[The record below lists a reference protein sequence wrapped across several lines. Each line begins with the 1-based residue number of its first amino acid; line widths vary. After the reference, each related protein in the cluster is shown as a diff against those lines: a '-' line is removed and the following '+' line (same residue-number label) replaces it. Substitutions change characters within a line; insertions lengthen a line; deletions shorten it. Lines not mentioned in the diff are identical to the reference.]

1 MKIYLRILKFAKP
14 YKLYVIISLLSSIM
28 YVLTNGLSLWI
39 IGSLLSSVM
48 NKDSVITSGIN
59 PESFTDKVNHLI
71 FSFIDGSSEI
81 SLLQYLSLTLIISFA
96 LKNLFFYIN
105 NISLSYAQN
114 GMLTNIRTRIFNK
127 LQNLSLSFFKNR
139 KSSVLTAIIIHDVN
153 MLRMTFTQTVQNLF
167 NQPLNVLFCLV
178 MLVLINLK
186 LALVSFIIIPV
197 SAYITIKLSASI
209 RRKAKRSSK
218 QIAAIMNIVIE
229 NLSGIKIVKAF
240 TREKSEIKKFDIE
253 AKGLFKKQFKLDTLR
268 FMSTPLNDMVG
279 ATIGA
284 VLLWIGGKQ
293 VLITGTLSGDGFI
306 KFFTFLFAMFQPAKK
321 LAGVNVEISRGVASA
336 ERVFKVLDS
345 KETYNEKNKIILNE
359 FNHSIEFSNVSFAY
373 DKNNNV
379 LNNINLKIKK
389 NENIALVGVSGAG
402 KTTFADLIPRYYNVI
417 DGGIFID
424 NTNINDINVH
434 SLRRKIGIVSQDS
447 ILFNESVY
455 NNIKYGNEN
464 ATSEDIYKAADIAN
478 AIEFVNKFPEKFDTL
493 VGEKGTKVSGGQ
505 KQRIAI
511 ARAIIKNPDI
521 LILDEATSALDSE
534 SELKIKEAIDK
545 ISSNKTLI
553 VIAHRL
559 STIKNA
565 DRILLFKD
573 GKIIEEGNHKKLY
586 ELNGEYRKLYNIQFD
601 EKNM

>member
-1 MKIYLRILKFAKP
+1 MKVYLRILKFAKP
-14 YKLYVIISLLSSIM
+14 YKFYVFISLISSIL

-48 NKDSVITSGIN
+48 NKNSVVTTQLSS
-59 PESFTDKVNHLI
+59 ESFTDKVNSLI
-71 FSFIDGSSEI
+71 FSFIDGTNEI
-81 SLLQYLSLTLIISFA
+81 SLLKYLSITLIISFA

-114 GMLTNIRTRIFNK
+114 GMLTNIRNQIFNK
-127 LQNLSLSFFKNR
+127 FQNLSLSFYKNR
-139 KSSVLTAIIIHDVN
+139 KTSVLTAIIIHDVN

-178 MLVLINLK
+178 MLTLINLK
-186 LALVSFIIIPV
+186 LALVSFIIIPI
-197 SAYITIKLSASI
+197 SAYITIQLSASI

-218 QIAAIMNIVIE
+218 QIAALMNIVIE
-229 NLSGIKIVKAF
+229 NLSGIRIVKAF
-240 TREKSEIKKFDIE
+240 TREKSEIKKFDLE
-253 AKGLFKKQFKLDTLR
+253 AKGLFKKQFKLDSLR
-268 FMSTPLNDMVG
+268 FMSSPLNDMVG

-284 VLLWIGGKQ
+284 ILLWIGGKQ
-293 VLITGTLSGDGFI
+293 VLITHTLSGDGFI

-345 KETYNEKNKIILNE
+345 KETYNEKGKIELTE
-359 FNHSIEFSNVSFAY
+359 FNHNIEFREVTFAY
-373 DKNNNV
+373 NPKINV
-379 LNNINLKIKK
+379 LNSINIKIKK
-389 NENIALVGVSGAG
+389 NESIALVGASGAG

-417 DGGIFID
+417 NGGIYID
-424 NTNINDINVH
+424 NKNINDINVH
-434 SLRRKIGIVSQDS
+434 SLRKKIGIVSQDS
-447 ILFNESVY
+447 ILFNESIY
-455 NNIKYGNEN
+455 ENIKYGDEN
-464 ATSEDIYKAADIAN
+464 ATPEEIYNAADIAN
-478 AIEFVNKFPEKFDTL
+478 ATEFINKCPQKYNTL

-511 ARAIIKNPDI
+511 ARAVLKNPDI

-534 SELKIKEAIDK
+534 SEFKIKKAIDT

-565 DRILLFKD
+565 DRILFFKD
-573 GKIIEEGNHKKLY
+573 GQIIEQGNHKELY

-601 EKNM
+601 VK